1 MSAVVVA
8 ALYKFVDLP
17 DYAEMRAP
25 LRAAMDA
32 HAVKGTILLA
42 REGVNGTIAG
52 SREGVDSVLDVYK
65 RQDLVGQNLDG
76 EEFRQNRIHHRAVQR
91 DHRRLRWLHLADRL

>member
-1 MSAVVVA
+1 VSGFVVA

-17 DYAEMRAP
+17 DHADLRAP
-25 LRAAMDA
+25 LRALMDA

-52 SREGVDSVLDVYK
+52 SRAGVDAVLTHLRADASEPHRHPRV
-65 RQDLVGQNLDG
+65 
-76 EEFRQNRIHHRAVQR
+76 NR
-91 DHRRLRWLHLADRL
+91 RWCR